1 MTWPTTCRR
10 NPVVYRKAPIQIFR
24 PCGFKCLALCS
35 NHETYSSIS
44 LCHIRCVTTAT
55 CSMCAGCV
63 ALLPTLHPPV
73 AFCNEALCCMTYK
86 FRPRLH
92 VTSGKRIALVNVCDV
107 MVLRSAFWTRV
118 FNRDVLPTSAACTL
132 PCFSREDVLL
142 ILSWKLSTCG
152 RILDVLEQVSFS
164 KTRANWGLA
173 ADAFH
178 LPGQRPPPKR
188 GPQRGTLR
196 QHHLLAVCMKMGLI
210 VLADAKDRE
219 SRRGSMA
226 AKDAVS

>member
-1 MTWPTTCRR
+1 
-10 NPVVYRKAPIQIFR
+10 
-24 PCGFKCLALCS
+24 
-35 NHETYSSIS
+35 
-44 LCHIRCVTTAT
+44 
-55 CSMCAGCV
+55 MCCFVAHAASTGCILQRST
-63 ALLPTLHPPV
+63 LLHDLQVPPQ
-73 AFCNEALCCMTYK
+73 AS
-86 FRPRLH
+86 

-178 LPGQRPPPKR
+178 LPGQRPPQSGGRSVGHCGSIISLQFAWRWGWSSWQMPKIGR
-188 GPQRGTLR
+188 AAGGPWQRKMLCLKRPGLR
-196 QHHLLAVCMKMGLI
+196 ILAGDACDLGKIYGLRYSAGDERDLSLNHQIYQDLLSGSHVCLQLG
-210 VLADAKDRE
+210 
-219 SRRGSMA
+219 
-226 AKDAVS
+226 